1 MKKKDI
7 KENLVLKNEEIEK
20 ANTEKTENNQNEYLN
35 NKRIRNEN
43 LSNLEINNESKD
55 NNLCNTIENMDN
67 NNINITRCIQCEKKT
82 KSIKNSDEF
91 FLFLNEEIFKY
102 NFDKKYIENL
112 KTLYDDIKI
121 NNLCED
127 CIIKEILIGG
137 VNYLISKIKNNN
149 DKIINSISQ
158 FFINS
163 FIKRL
168 DEVNELMIKNQIA
181 QEELMNKMTLYLM
194 IYNKNQI
201 QEFNT
206 NINECKNY
214 LKNNREAYLKLYNSI
229 LEENEILKKVINKIN
244 NPINITNEKIEKFTN
259 QMKEII
265 NENISNSKDN
275 NSQNNKTFLILN
287 PFNNINDILANNI
300 KNPFQKIPFSMSSL
314 NNYNQLNVKNNI
326 NPLNSFDLSK
336 DLKNS
341 INNHN
346 NTNILSNNLFPSLNQ
361 NVLLDYSSLN
371 FNSNNILPPIHD
383 SLNNNQILNDFK
395 INSNFSDNNNSQ
407 LFNLPLNQFIQ
418 YFNMKN
424 SIIPS
429 PFIEQNKQIQN
440 NFNPKL
446 FSNINESNNLLYGFK
461 DVLNT
466 SNDLMQNFYDGN
478 KRKNNNFE
486 GKTGNLK
493 NMFNE
498 LARQKDMKKVNNHNN
513 TQNNQQKNNKQDN
526 EKQN

>member
-112 KTLYDDIKI
+112 KILYDDIKI

-194 IYNKNQI
+194 IYKY
-201 QEFNT
+201 
-206 NINECKNY
+206 KY
-214 LKNNREAYLKLYNSI
+214 K
-229 LEENEILKKVINKIN
+229 
-244 NPINITNEKIEKFTN
+244 
-259 QMKEII
+259 
-265 NENISNSKDN
+265 
-275 NSQNNKTFLILN
+275 
-287 PFNNINDILANNI
+287 
-300 KNPFQKIPFSMSSL
+300 
-314 NNYNQLNVKNNI
+314 
-326 NPLNSFDLSK
+326 
-336 DLKNS
+336 
-341 INNHN
+341 
-346 NTNILSNNLFPSLNQ
+346 
-361 NVLLDYSSLN
+361 
-371 FNSNNILPPIHD
+371 
-383 SLNNNQILNDFK
+383 
-395 INSNFSDNNNSQ
+395 
-407 LFNLPLNQFIQ
+407 
-418 YFNMKN
+418 
-424 SIIPS
+424 
-429 PFIEQNKQIQN
+429 
-440 NFNPKL
+440 
-446 FSNINESNNLLYGFK
+446 
-461 DVLNT
+461 
-466 SNDLMQNFYDGN
+466 
-478 KRKNNNFE
+478 
-486 GKTGNLK
+486 
-493 NMFNE
+493 
-498 LARQKDMKKVNNHNN
+498 
-513 TQNNQQKNNKQDN
+513 
-526 EKQN
+526 